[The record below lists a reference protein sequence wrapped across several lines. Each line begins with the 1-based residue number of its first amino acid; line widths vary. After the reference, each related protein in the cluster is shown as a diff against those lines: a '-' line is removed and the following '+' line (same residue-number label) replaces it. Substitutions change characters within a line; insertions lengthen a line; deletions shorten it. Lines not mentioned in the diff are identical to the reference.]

1 MTVTTVPKVTGVS
14 TPLTGTATQM
24 TVAGAA
30 NDGVTDDS
38 SAFAATLATIGATS
52 ANLQI
57 SAPMLLNANT
67 TIPANVQLTFIGA
80 GLIKPGTS
88 KTITINGA
96 ITAGAWKI
104 FDTSN
109 SGALING
116 NLRNDRVYA
125 EWFGAIADGTTDS
138 TTAINSA
145 LVLAHAASDI
155 PVQLLAGTYVCSSTI
170 VATGS
175 SFTRP
180 NLMGVS
186 KKRTIL
192 NFATIA
198 ASSVCLKIRGG
209 SGQITGDAVSD
220 LTLTGN
226 STSILLEFNG
236 ACGAKGRNI
245 LFGSGA
251 AAGAAGCR
259 WHNEAVND
267 FTEFCTLEGCEIQNG
282 VTLPFEYKITSGNN
296 SFHGSGP
303 GGGPENIVV
312 RSTTG
317 PVLQADG
324 TGTFIYNAP
333 FHVQVFATSADCTV
347 FQNNNSVAPVPIT
360 FSGVLSIETTTSRTI
375 TLGAGAQVLFAG
387 PVKLIGATNL
397 TGDNIVAGTLLR
409 VETVSVHGDSSVSFS
424 GAKRGSKYALTV
436 PSASMAGI
444 NISGSLNNVGRLVSV
459 SVFATNYLSQQ
470 LIVTSSVDGS
480 SSGTGAS
487 ICGQQA
493 NFNNPGG
500 SLGYQAIIAY
510 TGSTNGS
517 FNITVPTVSKVATA
531 SFTGG
536 ETSATLTISWQSPTG
551 TYNFSFSNGDVRA
564 VSCTQSSTS
573 VTWTGGLSAAATT
586 ALTCQTW
593 PVGSGT
599 FTAYTMETQISN
611 GIQASGHMQF

>member
-116 NLRNDRVYA
+116 ALRNDRVYA

-155 PVQLLAGTYVCSSTI
+155 PVQLLAGTYVVTSTL
-170 VATGS
+170 VATGL

-180 NLMGVS
+180 NLQGVS
-186 KKRTIL
+186 KKQTIL
-192 NFATIA
+192 NFSTAP
-198 ASSVCLKIRGG
+198 ASTVCVKIKGG
-209 SGQITGDAVSD
+209 SGQGTGDAISD
-220 LTLTGN
+220 LTLLGN

-236 ACGAKGRNI
+236 ACGAKARNV
-245 LFGSGA
+245 LFSA
-251 AAGAAGCR
+251 SAIGCR
-259 WHNEAVND
+259 WHNETASS
-267 FTEFCTLEGCEIQNG
+267 FTEFCTLEGTETGTGCA
-282 VTLPFEYKITSGNN
+282 VPYYYKVTSGNN

-303 GGGPENIVV
+303 GGAMDNIVQIGA
-312 RSTTG
+312 SGTF
-317 PVLQADG
+317 VLQAEG
-324 TGTFIYNAP
+324 TGCFVYHAP
-333 FHVQVFATSADCTV
+333 FNVQVFSTASNVTV
-347 FQNNNSVAPVPIT
+347 FQNNNSVAPIP
-360 FSGVLSIETTTSRTI
+360 LSFVGTLQIETTSSRTI
-375 TLGAGAQVLFAG
+375 TLGAGTSNGQTYFSG
-387 PVKLIGATNL
+387 TVKTIGATNL
-397 TGDNIVAGTLLR
+397 TGDNIVAGTFLR
-409 VETVSVHGDSSVSFS
+409 VAGVQGFADSSLCYY
-424 GAKRGSKYALTV
+424 GAQAARKFTLTV
-436 PSASMAGI
+436 PSASTAVINVPSAMASSARLI
-444 NISGSLNNVGRLVSV
+444 DFNI
-459 SVFATNYLSQQ
+459 FATNYTKRFL
-470 LIVTSSVDGS
+470 LLADYFGDGS
-480 SSGTGAS
+480 TVIAPVTV
-487 ICGQQA
+487 GQHGS
-493 NFNNPGG
+493 FDNPGG
-500 SLGYQAIIAY
+500 TLGYQQNTFSGA
-510 TGSTNGS
+510 GSGTINVV
-517 FNITVPTVSKVATA
+517 VPTVAKTA
-531 SFTGG
+531 SSSFTGG
-536 ETSATLTISWQSPTG
+536 ETSFSFSTSWQSPTG

-564 VSCTQSSTS
+564 IAVTQGSGGPYTISPAISS
-573 VTWTGGLSAAATT
+573 AATT
-586 ALTCQTW
+586 ALTAQTW
-593 PVGSGT
+593 PVGSST
-599 FTAYTMETQISN
+599 FTVYQTETQISN
-611 GIQASGHMQF
+611 GQQASGHVQF

>member
-67 TIPANVQLTFIGA
+67 TIPANVQLTFIGG
-80 GLIKPGTS
+80 GLIKPGTN

-125 EWFGAIADGTTDS
+125 EWFGAVADGATDS
-138 TTAINSA
+138 TTAISSA
-145 LVLAHAASDI
+145 LALAHAASDI
-155 PVQLLAGTYVCSSTI
+155 SVQLLAGTYIVTSTL
-170 VATGS
+170 VATGL

-186 KKRTIL
+186 KKQTIL
-192 NFATIA
+192 SFSGIA
-198 ASSVCLKIRGG
+198 ASSVCVKIRGG
-209 SGQITGDAVSD
+209 SGQSTGDSISD
-220 LTLTGN
+220 LTLVGN

-236 ACGAKGRNI
+236 SCGATARRVI
-245 LFGSGA
+245 FGTSAVGT
-251 AAGAAGCR
+251 R
-259 WHNEAVND
+259 WHNETAGS
-267 FTEFCTLEGCEIQNG
+267 FTEFCTLEGCETTNG
-282 VTLPFEYKITSGNN
+282 CVLPYEFKVTSGNN

-303 GGGPENIVV
+303 GGGAENTVV
-312 RSTTG
+312 SAATATA
-317 PVLQADG
+317 VLQADG
-324 TGTFIYNAP
+324 TGCFIYNAP
-333 FHVQVFATSADCTV
+333 CHLQVFCTAANV
-347 FQNNNSVAPVPIT
+347 TIFQNNNSVAPVPIS
-360 FSGVLSIETTTSRTI
+360 FSGVLSIETSAARTI
-375 TLGAGAQVLFAG
+375 TLGGAAQVLFAG
-387 PVKLIGATNL
+387 PVKLLGASNL
-397 TGDNIVAGTLLR
+397 AGDNVTAGTLMR
-409 VETVSVHGDSSVSFS
+409 VETIS
-424 GAKRGSKYALTV
+424 GHADGTISYTGGKRGTKYALTV

-444 NISGSLNNVGRLVSV
+444 NISGSMNNVARMVSV

-470 LIVTSSVDGS
+470 LIVTSPVDGS

-493 NFNNPGG
+493 NFNAPGG
-500 SLGYQAIIAY
+500 TLGYQAIIAY
-510 TGSTNGS
+510 TGSANGS
-517 FNITVPTVSKVATA
+517 FNITVPTVAKTATA

-536 ETSATLTISWQSPTG
+536 ETQATLTLSWQSPTG
-551 TYNFSFSNGDVRA
+551 TYNWQFSNGDVRA
-564 VSCTQSSTS
+564 VSCTQGSTGPH
-573 VTWTGGLSAAATT
+573 TWTGGLSGAATT
-586 ALTCQTW
+586 SITCQTW
-593 PVGSGT
+593 PVSSGT

-611 GIQASGHMQF
+611 GAQASGHMQF